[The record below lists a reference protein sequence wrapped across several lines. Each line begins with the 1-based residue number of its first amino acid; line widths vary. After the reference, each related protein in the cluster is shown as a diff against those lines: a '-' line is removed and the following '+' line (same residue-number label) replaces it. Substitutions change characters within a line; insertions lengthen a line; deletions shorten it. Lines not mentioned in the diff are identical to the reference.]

1 MILLNGLNEPQ
12 KEAAKTIDGPLL
24 ILAGAG
30 SGKTRTI
37 TYRMA
42 HMVSN
47 LGIPPERILA
57 LSFTNK
63 ATKEMKER
71 MLELIGSTSIT
82 LSTFHSLGVS
92 ILKKEAEKLGL
103 SKNFT
108 IFTPVDSIGVIR
120 SILKNFKAE
129 KKFDQKLIL
138 SRISFLK
145 NKGIGAEEFA
155 SSEFFDD
162 DNAYDDAI
170 EFVYREYQN
179 KLAFFSCIDFDD
191 ILFLTLKLFRDNP
204 DIAEKYSRIY
214 QYIMIDEYQD
224 TNSLQF
230 KIVSYLTSTHS
241 NLCVVG
247 DDDQSIYGFRG
258 AEISNIL
265 NFHKTYPEAKI
276 IKLEENYRSTT
287 PILNLANKVI
297 VQNKKR
303 RMKSLWTKND
313 SGEKPTLW
321 AMGNPDHEAEIIA
334 EEIRNYKK
342 NGGKFCDIAILF
354 RSNNIAPPIEDGLRG
369 LDIPYQYIGGQ
380 KFYEKKEVKDLMA
393 YLQVIQNP
401 YDEVSLRRILNV
413 PTRGIGMVTLKKFLD
428 KASEEKAS
436 LYRIMEANPAL
447 EPKKEKAISAF
458 IELIKNAKRDFK
470 TLSLPIAIE
479 NFIKS
484 LNYEGY
490 IKDQYKEN
498 PNQAAR
504 RIGDVQGFVDSARR
518 FTKSKAKE
526 ISLKSYLEF
535 VCLQDSQDNN
545 KDKKDNDE
553 LTIMTLHSSKGLE
566 FKQVYLVGAE
576 EEILPHKRVIKE
588 DGEIEEERR
597 LFYVGITRAKENL
610 FLTYC
615 KERTIYGKKC
625 NRNKTR
631 FLVEIEEDKLYQ
643 DIDRTNFGHLQKEDI
658 EKYKKNFFSDLIKDM
673 KS

>member
-1 MILLNGLNEPQ
+1 MISLTGLNAAQ
-12 KEAAKTIDGPLL
+12 REAAKIIDGPLL

-42 HMVSN
+42 HMVLN
-47 LGIPPERILA
+47 LGIPPEKILA

-71 MLELIGSTSIT
+71 TAELIGSSKIT

-92 ILKKEAEKLGL
+92 ILKKEADKVGL

-108 IFTPVDSIGVIR
+108 IFSPVDSIGVIR
-120 SILKNFKAE
+120 SILKNYKAD

-145 NKGIGAEEFA
+145 NKGIGPEEYA
-155 SSEFFDD
+155 SSEFFDY
-162 DNAYDDAI
+162 DNSYDEAI
-170 EFVYREYQN
+170 EFVYREYQQ

-191 ILFLTLKLFRDNP
+191 ILFLNLKLFEKNP
-204 DIAEKYSRIY
+204 EIAQKYSRIY
-214 QYIMIDEYQD
+214 RYIMIDEYQD

-230 KIVSYLTSTHS
+230 KIVEHLTSTHS

-265 NFHKTYPEAKI
+265 NFHKTYPDANI

-297 VQNKKR
+297 LQNKNR
-303 RMKSLWTKND
+303 REKSLWTRNESD
-313 SGEKPTLW
+313 IKPILW
-321 AMGNPDHEAEIIA
+321 AMGDPDHEAEILG
-334 EEIRNYKK
+334 EEIKNYKRS
-342 NGGKFCDIAILF
+342 GGRLNDVAILF
-354 RSNNIAPPIEDGLRG
+354 RSNNLAPPIEDQLRAQ
-369 LDIPYQYIGGQ
+369 DIPYRYIGGQ

-401 YDEVSLRRILNV
+401 FDEVSLRRILNV
-413 PTRGIGMVTLKKFLD
+413 PARGIGMVTLKKFLD
-428 KASEEKAS
+428 KAEEIKS
-436 LYRIMEANPAL
+436 PLYRTMESFPTL
-447 EPKKEKAISAF
+447 EPKKENAIGTF
-458 IELIKNAKRDFK
+458 IDLIKNAKKDFK
-470 TLSLPIAIE
+470 VMPLPEAIE
-479 NFIKS
+479 RLVKN
-484 LNYEGY
+484 LNYEEY
-490 IKDQYKEN
+490 IRDQYKESKG
-498 PNQAAR
+498 QSDR
-504 RIGDVQGFVDSARR
+504 RIGDVDGFIDSARR

-526 ISLKSYLEF
+526 ISLKTYLEHI
-535 VCLQDSQDNN
+535 CLQDSQD
-545 KDKKDNDE
+545 DKKEEKNDDQ

-566 FKQVYLVGAE
+566 FGQVYLIGAE

-588 DGEIEEERR
+588 DGDIEEERR
-597 LFYVGITRAKENL
+597 LFYVGITRAKDKL

-615 KERTIYGKKC
+615 KERTIYGKKSV
-625 NRNKTR
+625 RHKSR
-631 FLVEIEEDKLYQ
+631 FLIEVEEEDLYQ
-643 DIDRTNFGHLQKEDI
+643 DIDRTTWGHLQEEEIDKL
-658 EKYKKNFFSDLIKDM
+658 KKDFFSNLIEGM
-673 KS
+673 